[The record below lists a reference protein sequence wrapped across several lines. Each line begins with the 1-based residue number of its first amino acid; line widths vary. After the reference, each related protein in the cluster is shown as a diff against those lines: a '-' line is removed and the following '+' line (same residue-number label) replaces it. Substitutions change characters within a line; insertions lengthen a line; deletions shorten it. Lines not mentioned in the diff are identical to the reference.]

1 MGENKCVYMLSTEW
15 SDYFPDTDVFLRV
28 DKWGD
33 LSFGSEN
40 ENGFDIWITDEDFS
54 NLPPRLQDMVYCA
67 RTE

>member
-1 MGENKCVYMLSTEW
+1 MFLETIDFSRCVAH
-15 SDYFPDTDVFLRV
+15 LRV
-28 DKWGD
+28 DRWGD

-54 NLPPRLQDMVYCA
+54 NLPQRLQDMVYCA